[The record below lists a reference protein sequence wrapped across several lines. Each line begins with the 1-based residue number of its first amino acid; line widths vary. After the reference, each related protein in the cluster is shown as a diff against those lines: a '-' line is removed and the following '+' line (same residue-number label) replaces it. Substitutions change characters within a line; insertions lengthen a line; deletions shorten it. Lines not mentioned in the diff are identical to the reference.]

1 MVYNINCSTYICA
14 IAGKGDTALLKRSEY
29 KILKFKVERVL
40 KAIMVCMIVVASCC
54 ANPVVAYTN
63 KPQKVVTEETKI
75 QPVVTKNVKIQPAN
89 TLMHLVNKK
98 QNVKKV
104 TAIQVAQEQE
114 AKKEQGWIYIH
125 GDPYRLSEY
134 EKNLLLMVVY
144 AESGGSTVE
153 ERMATTE
160 TILNR
165 VATKRMSLT
174 QVIFE
179 KGQFAC
185 ARNGNIY
192 TGMGE
197 SLRLMTPDRVSN
209 DTAQSVEA
217 VLYAK
222 SYITEALLTA
232 EAIRVG
238 KDPEVYAKGGAL
250 YFCELSGCSEKEK
263 AARANIAVKIQIGD
277 HIYYKVWDK

>member
-1 MVYNINCSTYICA
+1 MI
-14 IAGKGDTALLKRSEY
+14 
-29 KILKFKVERVL
+29 
-40 KAIMVCMIVVASCC
+40 CMIVVASCC

-63 KPQKVVTEETKI
+63 KPQKVVT
-75 QPVVTKNVKIQPAN
+75 KIQPAVTEKTKIQLES

-104 TAIQVAQEQE
+104 TAIQVAQKLEKEQE

-125 GDPYRLSEY
+125 EDPYRLDEY

-153 ERMATTE
+153 EQMATTE

-165 VATKRMSLT
+165 VVTKRMTLA
-174 QVIFE
+174 QVVFE
-179 KGQFAC
+179 KGQFVC

-238 KDPEVYAKGGAL
+238 KDPAVYAKGGAL

>member
-1 MVYNINCSTYICA
+1 
-14 IAGKGDTALLKRSEY
+14 
-29 KILKFKVERVL
+29 
-40 KAIMVCMIVVASCC
+40 MIVVASCC

-63 KPQKVVTEETKI
+63 KPQKVVTEEKI
-75 QPVVTKNVKIQPAN
+75 QPVVAEKKKIQPET

-98 QNVKKV
+98 QKVKKL
-104 TAIQVAQEQE
+104 TANQIAQKLEQERE

-125 GDPYRLSEY
+125 GYPYRLSEY
-134 EKNLLLMVVY
+134 EKTLLLMVVY
-144 AESGGSTVE
+144 AESGGSTIE
-153 ERMATTE
+153 EQMATAE

-165 VATKRMSLT
+165 VVTRRMSLT
-174 QVIFE
+174 QVVFE

-185 ARNGNIY
+185 AINGSIY

-238 KDPEVYAKGGAL
+238 KDPEVYGKGGAL
-250 YFCELSGCSEKEK
+250 YFCELSGCSEKE
-263 AARANIAVKIQIGD
+263 RASRENIAVKVQIGD

>member
-1 MVYNINCSTYICA
+1 MRFKIERALRTSMTCA
-14 IAGKGDTALLKRSEY
+14 
-29 KILKFKVERVL
+29 
-40 KAIMVCMIVVASCC
+40 IVVASCC
-54 ANPVVAYTN
+54 ANPVVAYTH
-63 KPQKVVTEETKI
+63 KPQKVVT
-75 QPVVTKNVKIQPAN
+75 KIQPAVTEKTKIQLEN

-104 TAIQVAQEQE
+104 TAIEVAQKLEKE
-114 AKKEQGWIYIH
+114 REEKKEQGWIYIH
-125 GDPYRLSEY
+125 GKPYLLGEH
-134 EKNLLLMVVY
+134 EKILLLMVVY
-144 AESGGSTVE
+144 AESGGSSVE

-165 VATKRMSLT
+165 VVTKRMTLT

-232 EAIRVG
+232 EAIRLG

-250 YFCELSGCSEKEK
+250 YFCELSGCSERE
-263 AARANIAVKIQIGD
+263 RASRENIAVKVQIGD

>member
-1 MVYNINCSTYICA
+1 MRFKIERALRTSMTCA
-14 IAGKGDTALLKRSEY
+14 I
-29 KILKFKVERVL
+29 
-40 KAIMVCMIVVASCC
+40 VVTSCC

-63 KPQKVVTEETKI
+63 KPQKVVTDETKI
-75 QPVVTKNVKIQPAN
+75 QPAVTKTVKIQPAN

-104 TAIQVAQEQE
+104 TAIQVAQKLEKE
-114 AKKEQGWIYIH
+114 EEEKKEQGWIYIH
-125 GDPYRLSEY
+125 GYPYRLGEY

-153 ERMATTE
+153 EQMATAE

-165 VATKRMSLT
+165 VVTKRMTLT
-174 QVIFE
+174 QVVFE

-250 YFCELSGCSEKEK
+250 YFCELSGCSERER
-263 AARANIAVKIQIGD
+263 ASRANIAVKVQVGS

>member
-1 MVYNINCSTYICA
+1 MI
-14 IAGKGDTALLKRSEY
+14 
-29 KILKFKVERVL
+29 
-40 KAIMVCMIVVASCC
+40 CMIVVASCC
-54 ANPVVAYTN
+54 ANPVGAYTN
-63 KPQKVVTEETKI
+63 KPQKVVT
-75 QPVVTKNVKIQPAN
+75 KIQPAVTEKTKIQLES

-104 TAIQVAQEQE
+104 TAIQVAQKLEKEQE

-125 GDPYRLSEY
+125 GDPCRLDEY

-153 ERMATTE
+153 EQMATTE

-165 VATKRMSLT
+165 VVTKRMTLT

-238 KDPEVYAKGGAL
+238 KDPEVYAKGGAQ

>member
-1 MVYNINCSTYICA
+1 MRLKIERALRTSMTCA
-14 IAGKGDTALLKRSEY
+14 
-29 KILKFKVERVL
+29 
-40 KAIMVCMIVVASCC
+40 IVVASCC
-54 ANPVVAYTN
+54 ANPVVAYTH
-63 KPQKVVTEETKI
+63 KPPKVVTKNVQI

-89 TLMHLVNKK
+89 SLMHLVNKK

-104 TAIQVAQEQE
+104 TAIQVAQKLEKEQE

-125 GDPYRLSEY
+125 RDPYRLNEY

-153 ERMATTE
+153 EQMSTTE

-238 KDPEVYAKGGAL
+238 KDPEVYAKGGAQ

>member
-1 MVYNINCSTYICA
+1 MRFKIERALRTSMTCA
-14 IAGKGDTALLKRSEY
+14 
-29 KILKFKVERVL
+29 
-40 KAIMVCMIVVASCC
+40 IVVASCC
-54 ANPVVAYTN
+54 ANPVVAYTH
-63 KPQKVVTEETKI
+63 KPQKVVT
-75 QPVVTKNVKIQPAN
+75 KIQPAVTEKTKIQLEN

-104 TAIQVAQEQE
+104 TAIEVAQKLEKE
-114 AKKEQGWIYIH
+114 RGEKKEQGWIYIH
-125 GDPYRLSEY
+125 GKPYLLGEH
-134 EKNLLLMVVY
+134 EKILLLMVVY
-144 AESGGSTVE
+144 AESGGSSVE

-165 VATKRMSLT
+165 VVTKRMTLT

-232 EAIRVG
+232 EAIRLG

-250 YFCELSGCSEKEK
+250 YFCELSGCSERE
-263 AARANIAVKIQIGD
+263 RASRENIAVKVQIGD

>member
-1 MVYNINCSTYICA
+1 MRLKIERALRTSMTCA
-14 IAGKGDTALLKRSEY
+14 
-29 KILKFKVERVL
+29 
-40 KAIMVCMIVVASCC
+40 IVVASCC
-54 ANPVVAYTN
+54 ANPVGAYTN
-63 KPQKVVTEETKI
+63 KPQKVVTKNVKI

-89 TLMHLVNKK
+89 SLMHLVNKK

-104 TAIQVAQEQE
+104 TAIQVAQKLEKEQE

-125 GDPYRLSEY
+125 RDPYRLNEY

-153 ERMATTE
+153 EQMATTE

-238 KDPEVYAKGGAL
+238 KDPEVYAKGGAQ
-250 YFCELSGCSEKEK
+250 YFCELSGCSEQEK
-263 AARANIAVKIQIGD
+263 AARANIAV
-277 HIYYKVWDK
+277 

>member
-1 MVYNINCSTYICA
+1 MI
-14 IAGKGDTALLKRSEY
+14 
-29 KILKFKVERVL
+29 
-40 KAIMVCMIVVASCC
+40 CMIVVASCC

-63 KPQKVVTEETKI
+63 KPQKVVT
-75 QPVVTKNVKIQPAN
+75 KIQPAVTEKTKIQLES

-104 TAIQVAQEQE
+104 TAIQVAQKLEKEQE

-125 GDPYRLSEY
+125 RDQYRLDEY
-134 EKNLLLMVVY
+134 EKNLLLRVVY

-165 VATKRMSLT
+165 VVTKRISLT
-174 QVIFE
+174 QVVFE

-238 KDPEVYAKGGAL
+238 KDPEVYAKGGAQ

>member
-1 MVYNINCSTYICA
+1 M
-14 IAGKGDTALLKRSEY
+14 KLKLERALRTSMTC
-29 KILKFKVERVL
+29 VV
-40 KAIMVCMIVVASCC
+40 VVASCC
-54 ANPVVAYTN
+54 ANSGVQAYTH
-63 KPQKVVTEETKI
+63 KPQKVVTEETI
-75 QPVVTKNVKIQPAN
+75 QPVVTKKVKIQPAN
-89 TLMHLVNKK
+89 SLTHLVNKK

-104 TAIQVAQEQE
+104 TAIEVAQKLEKEQE

-125 GDPYRLSEY
+125 GYPYRLSEY
-134 EKNLLLMVVY
+134 EKTLLLMVVY
-144 AESGGSTVE
+144 AESGGSTIE
-153 ERMATTE
+153 EQMATAE

-165 VATKRMSLT
+165 VVTRRLSLT
-174 QVIFE
+174 QVVFE

-238 KDPEVYAKGGAL
+238 KDPEVYGKGGAL
-250 YFCELSGCSEKEK
+250 YFCELSGCSERE
-263 AARANIAVKIQIGD
+263 RASRENIAVRVQIGD

>member
-1 MVYNINCSTYICA
+1 MCYCRKRRYCII
-14 IAGKGDTALLKRSEY
+14 KKRSEH
-29 KILKFKVERVL
+29 KILKFKLKRVL
-40 KAIMVCMIVVASCC
+40 RAIMICMIVVASCC
-54 ANPVVAYTN
+54 ANPVVAYTH
-63 KPQKVVTEETKI
+63 KPQEETKI

-125 GDPYRLSEY
+125 GYPYRLDEY

-153 ERMATTE
+153 EQMATTE

-165 VATKRMSLT
+165 VVTKRISLT
-174 QVIFE
+174 QVVFE

-250 YFCELSGCSEKEK
+250 YFCELSGCSERER
-263 AARANIAVKIQIGD
+263 ASRANIAVKVQVGS